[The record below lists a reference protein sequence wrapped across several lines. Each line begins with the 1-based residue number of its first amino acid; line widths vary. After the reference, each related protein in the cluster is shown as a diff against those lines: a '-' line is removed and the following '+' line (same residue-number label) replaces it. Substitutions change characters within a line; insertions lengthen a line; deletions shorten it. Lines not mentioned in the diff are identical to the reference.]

1 MFRDLDSTL
10 RQLLNDPLMAS
21 PALSMPLPEL
31 LNADKSFATPDNTF
45 TPAQPTVDLFLYE
58 TKENRELRDPVP
70 IIERSGTTYIR
81 KTPPIRMDC
90 SYIVTTWSPA
100 VGAARVAEEHRLL
113 AQGILWLSRFPTIPA
128 VYLQGTLINQ
138 AFSIPMYVAQLDP
151 NKNAGE
157 FWDALNI
164 APRPAFYLTATI
176 AMDLGIELEGFVVTT
191 ALSLYETQHEES
203 AAIDEWINLGGSVRT
218 NTGGPVSDAWVR
230 LEPIGKVVMTNDEGR
245 FVFLKVKRGQNYK
258 IRVRARGLG
267 EQARDVDAPSLTGDY
282 DVAFP

>member
-10 RQLLNDPLMAS
+10 RQLLNDPLMTS
-21 PALSMPLPEL
+21 PALTMPLPEL

-45 TPAQPTVDLFLYE
+45 APAQPTIDLFLYE

-70 IIERSGTTYIR
+70 IIERAGTTYIR

-113 AQGILWLSRFPTIPA
+113 AQTILWLSRFPTISSG
-128 VYLQGTLINQ
+128 YLQGTLVNQ
-138 AFSIPMYVAQLDP
+138 PFPVPMYVAQLDP

-164 APRPAFYLTATI
+164 APRPAFYLTVTI
-176 AMDLGIELEGFVVTT
+176 AMSLGLNVDGPIVTT
-191 ALSLYETQHEES
+191 TLTNYQQGNDMATAE
-203 AAIDEWINLGGSVRT
+203 EWINCGGQIT
-218 NTGGPVSDAWVR
+218 NTAGLGIADVWVR
-230 LEPIGKVVMTNDEGR
+230 LEPLGRIERTDSEGR
-245 FVFLKVKRGQNYK
+245 FVFIKVPRGQNYT
-258 IRVRARGLG
+258 IRARANGLG
-267 EQARDVDAPSLTGDY
+267 EQLRIIEVPSLTGEY
-282 DVAFP
+282 DLQFP